1 MCCLAINFLQKSHFR
16 PKDVN
21 GRNVSKRK
29 DICKFQQKEIEIVK
43 LVFNKDWQTLIKKKG
58 REETKSVIY

>member
-16 PKDVN
+16 PKDVY

>member
-43 LVFNKDWQTLIKKKG
+43 LVFNKDW
-58 REETKSVIY
+58 

>member
-1 MCCLAINFLQKSHFR
+1 MYCLAINFLQKSHFR

-29 DICKFQQKEIEIVK
+29 DICKLQQKEIEIVK
-43 LVFNKDWQTLIKKKG
+43 LVFNKDQQTFIKKKG